1 MTHATMPGLS
11 LDATAKADD
20 WVGPGI
26 TYRVEAQFGLHVT
39 KAQLHAD
46 LRAAPG
52 CLAAHHPAVVISDDG
67 RASIQLDVT
76 AVDIW
81 LALLEAMVSVKGV
94 FHEPLAVRVV
104 RSVGSDTTEYGATRA
119 TPNSRRRGPR
129 STPNPT
135 EKGGATSGTRQAKV

>member
-26 TYRVEAQFGLHVT
+26 TYRVEAQLGLHVT

-52 CLAAHHPAVVISDDG
+52 CLAAHHPAVVISNDG

-81 LALLEAMVSVKGV
+81 LALLEAMVSVKR
-94 FHEPLAVRVV
+94 RVPRASRRPGC

-135 EKGGATSGTRQAKV
+135 E

>member
-52 CLAAHHPAVVISDDG
+52 CLAAHHPAVVISNDG

-81 LALLEAMVSVKGV
+81 LALLEAMVSAKGV

-135 EKGGATSGTRQAKV
+135 E

>member
-20 WVGPGI
+20 WVGPGL

-67 RASIQLDVT
+67 RAASRC
-76 AVDIW
+76 A
-81 LALLEAMVSVKGV
+81 SVKSSA
-94 FHEPLAVRVV
+94 HRSSSTACSTV
-104 RSVGSDTTEYGATRA
+104 RSARPMRIKRSKPLCTSPLV
-119 TPNSRRRGPR
+119 SRRRAAATAPPGPCII
-129 STPNPT
+129 PIQ
-135 EKGGATSGTRQAKV
+135 AVGT